1 MKIYE
6 KIKFIRDTLKL
17 NQKEFAEIFKTTHA
31 TISRYEKNEREPSID
46 FLEHFINVFEINPMW
61 IFNKSDIV
69 FLKDDL
75 CYQSLTI
82 AKNIDEQEELEHLL
96 NTFVD
101 KHVFLAK
108 ISRHLERANSLKFFY
123 KLCSIS
129 SFSKDYYQSLLHHLK
144 SKNIVFSN
152 DTCKHLH
159 QALILFN
166 ASQTIKIPIDVLDFA
181 EHELDNASACEII
194 VLLSVLQESLK
205 KD

>member
-1 MKIYE
+1 MQFSE

-46 FLEHFINVFEINPMW
+46 FLEHFIDFFKINPMW
-61 IFNKSDIV
+61 IFEKSELI

-75 CYQSLTI
+75 YNQSLTI
-82 AKNIDEQEELEHLL
+82 AKNTNSQEELNHFLI
-96 NTFVD
+96 TFID
-101 KHVFLAK
+101 KHLVLEK
-108 ISRHLERANSLKFFY
+108 INRHLERTNSRVFFY

-129 SFSKDYYQSLLHHLK
+129 SFSKDYCQSLLQHLK
-144 SKNIVFSN
+144 SMNVVISN
-152 DTCKHLH
+152 DTREHLH

-166 ASQTIKIPIDVLDFA
+166 VSQVIKIPIDVLDFA

-194 VLLSVLQESLK
+194 VLLSVLQESLNC
-205 KD
+205 